1 MNTGAHMS
9 FNSGFFGVYAQQRN
23 CSYISRFLR
32 NLYIV
37 LRSSCTS
44 FNSHWQCER
53 VPFSPHPLKHLLFV
67 DFWIAAFLTCLIWY
81 LIVVLICISLIIS
94 CVEHLFLYLIAIC
107 MCFLEK
113 CLFSSLAHFLIGSLT
128 FLELSAGICCIF
140 FRLVITVASFAIV
153 FFYHSECCLFTLL
166 IVCFIVQKLLSL
178 IRSHL
183 FHFCY
188 YSHYSGRWVLEDP
201 TVIYIRECFAYVFL

>member
-1 MNTGAHMS
+1 MNIGAHVS

-37 LRSSCTS
+37 LHSGCTS
-44 FNSHWQCER
+44 FNSHRQCER
-53 VPFSPHPLKHLLFV
+53 VPFAPHPLKHLLFV
-67 DFWIAAFLTCLIWY
+67 DFWIAAFLTCLIWH

-94 CVEHLFLYLIAIC
+94 CAEHLFLCLIAIC

-128 FLELSAGICCIF
+128 FLELSTGVACIF
-140 FRLVITVASFAIV
+140 FRLVIFLLLHLLLFFPILNAV
-153 FFYHSECCLFTLL
+153 FSPCL
-166 IVCFIVQKLLSL
+166 
-178 IRSHL
+178 
-183 FHFCY
+183 
-188 YSHYSGRWVLEDP
+188 
-201 TVIYIRECFAYVFL
+201 